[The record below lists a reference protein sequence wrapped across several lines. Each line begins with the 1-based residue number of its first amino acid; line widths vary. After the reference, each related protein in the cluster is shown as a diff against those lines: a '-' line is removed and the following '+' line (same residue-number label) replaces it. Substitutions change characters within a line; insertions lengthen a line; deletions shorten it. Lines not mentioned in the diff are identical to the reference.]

1 MAEPTGGVK
10 LDPPS
15 LHHNH
20 SARDSISSNK
30 ANSSQIT
37 SDSREA
43 TPDNHHKPTAA
54 VGTTPEQ
61 RKKSSSSGGLV
72 SWIRRKFAKVTLNS
86 FCLISKHICS
96 FDPNDQL
103 PWIGT

>member
-15 LHHNH
+15 LYHNH

-43 TPDNHHKPTAA
+43 TPDNHHKATAA

-72 SWIRRKFAKVTLNS
+72 S
-86 FCLISKHICS
+86 
-96 FDPNDQL
+96 
-103 PWIGT
+103 